1 MPTFCH
7 TFIMIII
14 LVFFNLVL
22 KITIYLFAKFYYNF
36 TGLSKN
42 FDQKIF
48 CSQITANLVLKKIKV
63 DQKYINPLEMNKFI
77 RVYDQ
82 NDSIHVALI
91 DANQLIKK
99 LLFYFCLY
107 FVLLWKFICVSSCP
121 GSVMFLFRISTI
133 QSGKYKYILHT
144 GDFRA
149 SEELIQNSML
159 QNIKIHTVHLDTTY
173 CDSFYKFLPQSQ
185 VIAIGADLVLK
196 ELKKQPKALICCGS
210 YLIGKERVFMAIAE
224 KLGVKVCVTR
234 DKFNILSCFNDNKLN
249 KMLTLNANET
259 NLHVIQMGQLNLK
272 DLEEYLAKFPSFNYL
287 IG

>member
-1 MPTFCH
+1 
-7 TFIMIII
+7 
-14 LVFFNLVL
+14 
-22 KITIYLFAKFYYNF
+22 
-36 TGLSKN
+36 
-42 FDQKIF
+42 
-48 CSQITANLVLKKIKV
+48 
-63 DQKYINPLEMNKFI
+63 
-77 RVYDQ
+77 
-82 NDSIHVALI
+82 
-91 DANQLIKK
+91 
-99 LLFYFCLY
+99 
-107 FVLLWKFICVSSCP
+107 
-121 GSVMFLFRISTI
+121 MFLFRISTI